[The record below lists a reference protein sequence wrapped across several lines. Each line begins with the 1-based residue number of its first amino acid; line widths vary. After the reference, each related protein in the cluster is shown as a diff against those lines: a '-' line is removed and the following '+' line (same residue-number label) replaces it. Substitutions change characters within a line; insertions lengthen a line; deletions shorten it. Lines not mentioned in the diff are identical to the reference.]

1 MDAPVVNA
9 ANLAELN
16 KRILEIKRKIVLK
29 GEISAMLEQFFNEHQ
44 RNTRV
49 NLNF

>member
-1 MDAPVVNA
+1 MENAPPVNA

-29 GEISAMLEQFFNEHQ
+29 GETFLFFCGNDFNEYQ
-44 RNTRV
+44 RV
-49 NLNF
+49 KI